1 MHKIIL
7 LFVLF
12 FSQLAMAQQ
21 KQMASAQVQEVK
33 QKVQETAQKT
43 RTIESDFVQVKE
55 MSVMAEKITSKGKFY
70 LKKEKLLR
78 WEYVTPFPYLII
90 INNDQL
96 LVRDEDK
103 ENRINLQSNKV
114 FREVNNI
121 IMGALQGTL
130 LNDTK
135 NYSSVILD
143 SQGFFLCKLTP
154 INLKIK
160 ESVGEVWLYFNKTDF
175 TVDKL
180 EMRESSGDYTRIVFS
195 AKKINQPIPDE
206 KFVLK

>member
-43 RTIESDFVQVKE
+43 RTIESDFFQVKE